1 MHKKQLQATPKAYGL
16 SSREKR
22 FGVSIVGN
30 ALCPTQG
37 HNTPLPLDGSNFV
50 LKIIPC

>member
-30 ALCPTQG
+30 DYGPHKGIT
-37 HNTPLPLDGSNFV
+37 LPFHRMEAILY
-50 LKIIPC
+50 